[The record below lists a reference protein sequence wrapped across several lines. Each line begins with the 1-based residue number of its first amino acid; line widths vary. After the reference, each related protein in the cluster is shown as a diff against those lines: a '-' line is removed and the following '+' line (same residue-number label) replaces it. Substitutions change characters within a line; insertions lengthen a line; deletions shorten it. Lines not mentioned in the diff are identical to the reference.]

1 MGSGGLRFLLADS
14 APPPPDLLA
23 PFLAARL
30 DNSPSVS
37 LAETTMEADVT
48 GGAFFRDPADFFAGE
63 ALAAAFGFGGRP
75 CVGAVA
81 GATIGVEADAV
92 GCS

>member
-1 MGSGGLRFLLADS
+1 
-14 APPPPDLLA
+14 
-23 PFLAARL
+23 
-30 DNSPSVS
+30 
-37 LAETTMEADVT
+37 MEADPT

-63 ALAAAFGFGGRP
+63 ALVAGLGLGGKP

-92 GCS
+92 GCA